1 MGGKMATEHQVD
13 DTTIEQEQADF
24 VRRTAGATEAKI
36 GHDAPA
42 SPPPSATD
50 GTGEQTYQQWLAVR
64 KAFMEGYL
72 YSWREFHRQVMA
84 LGVDEVELHANGYA
98 NKIVKL

>member
-1 MGGKMATEHQVD
+1 MEHVETTHLVD
-13 DTTIEQEQADF
+13 DSSIADEQAAQ
-24 VRRTAGATEAKI
+24 VRRTAGATEQKI
-36 GHDAPA
+36 GHEAPA
-42 SPPPSATD
+42 TLPPSATD

>member
-1 MGGKMATEHQVD
+1 MQTEHLVD
-13 DTTIEQEQADF
+13 QTTIQQEQAAQ
-24 VRRTAGATEAKI
+24 VRRTAGATETKLSQA

-42 SPPPSATD
+42 TLPPSATD

-72 YSWREFHRQVMA
+72 YSWREFHQRVTA
-84 LGVDEVELHANGYA
+84 LGVDQIELHADGYA